1 MSVWRVPLA
10 YTFLGAGFAGTTL
23 FAQVY
28 RYRQVSSPAQRQQ
41 TKWVVFG
48 LAMALGGASVVAL
61 LDLVVPQDVLASL
74 VGTISFY
81 FFTLLIPLSI
91 AVAVL
96 RYHLYDIDT
105 LINRTLVYGSVTAA
119 LVALYF
125 VVIVVLQRG
134 FVAEPRANPAPQA
147 DRLAALYAPE
157 CVEGASRELPR
168 LEAALCE
175 HEE

>member
-61 LDLVVPQDVLASL
+61 LDLVVPHDVLASL
-74 VGTISFY
+74 VGTTSFY
-81 FFTLLIPLSI
+81 LFTLLIPLSI

-96 RYHLYDIDT
+96 RYHLYGIDT
-105 LINRTLVYGSVTAA
+105 LINRTLVYGLLTAT

-125 VVIVVLQRG
+125 GGHRRIAEDLRLTHGPAIYPRG
-134 FVAEPRANPAPQA
+134 RGLNPN
-147 DRLAALYAPE
+147 YSGS
-157 CVEGASRELPR
+157 V
-168 LEAALCE
+168 
-175 HEE
+175 